1 MKKIEK
7 RAIMCLLLGLVLV
20 VGVGIFSYR
29 YVVHGGDWASYEGNR
44 DVYAKGDIKMGALYD
59 RDGQLLMKNTSDGMQ
74 YHSSSSIRKALMHIT
89 GDKDNNI
96 STGANRALSDELI
109 GYDLINGVYSL
120 NKEGKEI
127 KLTLD
132 SKACSAAYNAL
143 NGRKGCVGVYN
154 YKTGEVLCMVSSPSY
169 DPANPPKISAD
180 DDSGVFINRFTSAKF
195 APGSVFKLVTAAA
208 AIESLNNATG
218 ITAHCIGVENY
229 GHGDKVTDLSA
240 HGTVDMKNALRVS
253 CNVYFGQLAQKV
265 GAGKIKKYVGK
276 TGLDSSYNI
285 DGIETAAGS
294 FEYPSKGVN
303 LAWTGI
309 GQYKDMVNPC
319 AMMVFM
325 GGIANEG
332 EAINP
337 YIVVRDSW
345 SDKLKSYLPNHGV
358 QTTSMLEST
367 TAATLKSM
375 MANNVANNYG
385 SGMFPGLKVCAKSG
399 TAEVGG
405 NNRPNAWFVGFVD
418 DDTHPYA
425 FAVMVENGGYGT
437 STGGTVA
444 NKVLQSLVN

>member
-74 YHSSSSIRKALMHIT
+74 YHSSSSVRKALMHIT